1 LSKCDKIMN
10 KFEEPLN
17 RLLEIFISI
26 IVGTLGVIAFVKIMT
41 PIESSVL
48 YQLGDFLRFGLF
60 TITLFLI
67 MSFIAKPL
75 FKMLKVES

>member
-1 LSKCDKIMN
+1 MN

>member
-1 LSKCDKIMN
+1 MN

-17 RLLEIFISI
+17 RLLEIFIAI
-26 IVGTLGVIAFVKIMT
+26 IVGIFGVIAFVKIMT

-60 TITLFLI
+60 TVTLFLI